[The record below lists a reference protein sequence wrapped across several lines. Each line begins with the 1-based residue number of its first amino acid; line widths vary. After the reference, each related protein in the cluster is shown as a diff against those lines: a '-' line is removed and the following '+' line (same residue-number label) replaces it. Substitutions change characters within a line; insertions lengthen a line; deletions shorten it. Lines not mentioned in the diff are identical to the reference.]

1 MDHGNEKKIPRRK
14 PALAAFA
21 LLAAMVVGTSAPAQA
36 QQAEIRIGFVNPSTG
51 AFGALG
57 KAARKGMD
65 LAIANAAANPK
76 LKDIR
81 FVVEE
86 RDSAA
91 KSPDAI
97 RYARE
102 LIQRENVDVLM
113 GGLSSAECLSL
124 QKLAPEVKIAYLPTS
139 GCWADEFANAENV
152 NRYAFRV
159 TASNKQRNFAFAD
172 WLVKNSG
179 KNWYVIYSDFAYGQS
194 GLKAFQEAMAAA
206 GGKVTGSIGIPFGA
220 TDMASY
226 ISKIDRSADGL
237 YFVLA
242 GRDAILALQEVASQ
256 GLARK
261 MKLAG
266 MQSLIVPENFP
277 EIPASA
283 EGLSFIGAYP
293 RDATGALDTPENHAF
308 RKAFAAKYPG
318 EIVGLNTFEA
328 YQATNVLL
336 AAIERSGFKGR
347 KDTDKLVEAL
357 SGLKVQA
364 SAEFPAGPVTVRA
377 SDHQGVA
384 PLYIAVVKDGKE
396 QVIHTIPAAE
406 VDRIK

>member
-1 MDHGNEKKIPRRK
+1 MENRYRVGLSRCRR
-14 PALAAFA
+14 AIAACG
-21 LLAAMVVGTSAPAQA
+21 LLAALVIGPQAIAQPLS
-36 QQAEIRIGFVNPSTG
+36 EIRIGFINPTTG

-57 KAARKGMD
+57 KSARRGMD
-65 LAIANAAANPK
+65 LAIENALARPQMK
-76 LKDIR
+76 GLRI
-81 FVVEE
+81 VVEE

-91 KSPDAI
+91 KTSDAI

-139 GCWADEFANAENV
+139 GCWADEFAQAENV
-152 NRYAFRV
+152 NKYAFRV

-194 GLKAFQEAMAAA
+194 GLKAFSEAMVAA
-206 GGKVTGSIGIPFGA
+206 GGKVSGSIGIPFGA

-226 ISKIDRSADGL
+226 IRKVDRSADGL

-256 GLARK
+256 GLASK

-277 EIPASA
+277 QIPASA

-293 RDATGALDTPENHAF
+293 RDATGPLDRPENHAF
-308 RKAFAAKYPG
+308 RKAHEAKFPG
-318 EIVGLNTFEA
+318 EVVGTNAFEA

-347 KDTDKLVEAL
+347 KDTDKLLQTL
-357 SGLKVQA
+357 SGLQLDA
-364 SAEFPAGPVTVRA
+364 SKEFPAGPVTLRA
-377 SDHQGVA
+377 ADHQGVA
-384 PLYIAVVKDGKE
+384 PLYIAVVRDGKE
-396 QVIHTIPAAE
+396 QVIHAVPPAE

>member
-1 MDHGNEKKIPRRK
+1 MNETSGSMAARWKAP
-14 PALAAFA
+14 LAAFA
-21 LLAAMVVGTSAPAQA
+21 LMAVLGIGPQALA
-36 QQAEIRIGFVNPSTG
+36 QQATEIRIGFVNPATG

-57 KAARKGMD
+57 KSARKGMD
-65 LAIANAAANPK
+65 LAIENAAARPQTK
-76 LKDIR
+76 GIR

-91 KSPDAI
+91 KTSDAI

-102 LIQRENVDVLM
+102 LIQRENVDVLV

-124 QKLAPEVKIAYLPTS
+124 QKLAAEVKIAYLPTS
-139 GCWADEFANAENV
+139 GCWADEFALAENV
-152 NRYAFRV
+152 NPYAFRV
-159 TASNKQRNFAFAD
+159 TASNRQRNYAFAE

-179 KNWYVIYSDFAYGQS
+179 KNWYVVYSDFAYGQS
-194 GLKAFQEAMAAA
+194 GLKAFREAMAAV
-206 GGKVTGSIGIPFGA
+206 GGTVSGSIGIPFGA

-242 GRDAILALQEVASQ
+242 GRDAILALQEAASQ
-256 GLARK
+256 GLAGK

-277 EIPASA
+277 QIPASA

-293 RDATGALDTPENHAF
+293 RDATGPLDTPENQAF
-308 RKAFAAKYPG
+308 RKAYAAKYPG
-318 EIVGLNTFEA
+318 EVVGLNALEA
-328 YQATNVLL
+328 YQTTNVLL

-347 KDTDKLVEAL
+347 KDTGKLIEAL
-357 SGLKVQA
+357 SGLKLEA
-364 SAEFPAGPVTVRA
+364 SREFPAGAITIRA

-384 PLYIAVVKDGKE
+384 PLYIAVVRGGKE
-396 QVIHTIPAAE
+396 QVIHAIPAAE
-406 VDRIK
+406 IDRIK